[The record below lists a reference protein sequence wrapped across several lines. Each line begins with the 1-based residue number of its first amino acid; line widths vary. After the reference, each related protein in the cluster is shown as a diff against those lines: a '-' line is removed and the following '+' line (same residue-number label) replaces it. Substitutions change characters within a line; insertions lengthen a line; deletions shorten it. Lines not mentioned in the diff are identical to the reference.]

1 MKNSFFLSIVF
12 SLFFITSCDTDKDDK
27 KEDRPDFDQSAMLS
41 NFSEN
46 IIVPSFDNLAI
57 QTQELA
63 LAADSFVLNRNQ
75 NWLDDMQAQ
84 FKLTYLAWQQVS
96 HLEFGPSDAIGLKS
110 NVNIFPTNTSLVEQN
125 IQNGNT
131 VLDALGNKAAK
142 GFPALDYLIHKDND
156 SALLVAFSDTKRTDY
171 LLKVVEDLSSK
182 INKVSTDWSAYQ
194 STFNNATG
202 TDVGSSAG
210 MLINALNQHYERFFR
225 DGKIGIPLGVR
236 SSGTARPQDSEAFY
250 ASFSFD
256 LINANY
262 MAMKELYLGADGIGL
277 DDYLIASGGE
287 DIDEVIKSQMVIIE
301 SKLSQFNGAMP
312 DAIQNQNSELL
323 STYQEIQKLIVYWKV
338 DMPSRLGILITYQD
352 NDGD

>member
-1 MKNSFFLSIVF
+1 MKKSFILSIVF
-12 SLFFITSCDTDKDDK
+12 SLFFISSCDTNKGDK
-27 KEDRPDFDQSAMLS
+27 KEDGPDFDQSAMLS

-46 IIVPSFDNLAI
+46 IILPSFENLVL
-57 QTQELA
+57 QTQELG
-63 LAADSFVLNRNQ
+63 LAADSFGLEKNQRTLEVL
-75 NWLDDMQAQ
+75 QAQ
-84 FKLTYLAWQQVS
+84 FKQTYLAWQQVS
-96 HLEFGPSDAIGLKS
+96 HLEFGPSDAAGIRS
-110 NVNIFPTNTSLVEQN
+110 NVNIFPTNTSLIEQN
-125 IQNGNT
+125 IQKGNS

-156 SALLVAFSDTKRTDY
+156 SALLVAFSDTKRTEY

-182 INKVSTDWSAYQ
+182 INKVSTDWVAYK

-250 ASFSFD
+250 AGFSFD
-256 LINANY
+256 LIAANY
-262 MAMKELYLGADGIGL
+262 MAMKELYIGADGIGL
-277 DDYLIASGGE
+277 DDYLIASGAE

-301 SKLSQFNGAMP
+301 SKLNQFNTTMP
-312 DAIQNQNSELL
+312 QAIQNQNSELL